1 MANAIRELTKCVS
14 DPSPAAYKE
23 MLRVIKFTVDTA
35 DYGLKIHPTHI
46 SEGMEWKL
54 LLYLDSDWAGDK
66 DDRKSISGHILYVNG
81 VPVTWSSR
89 GQKTVALSSGGRVH
103 CSIRSSKGSTICC
116 TDVGFYADTS

>member
-1 MANAIRELTKCVS
+1 MKTRPDMANATIRELTKCVS
-14 DPSPAAYKE
+14 DPSPAVYKE

-66 DDRKSISGHILYVNG
+66 DDRKSI
-81 VPVTWSSR
+81 
-89 GQKTVALSSGGRVH
+89 
-103 CSIRSSKGSTICC
+103 
-116 TDVGFYADTS
+116 ADIFCM